1 MSLLKIS
8 NPGQSMI
15 KKEIAL
21 GFLIGIIANLAGM
34 FLYISLIMQKDF
46 EKVLGQ
52 ASEEGVLGS
61 IIALG
66 AILNFLPFFV
76 FIKKKQDY
84 RARGV
89 LMATILSALVILM
102 TKFF

>member
-1 MSLLKIS
+1 
-8 NPGQSMI
+8 MI
-15 KKEIAL
+15 KKEIAI
-21 GFLIGIIANLAGM
+21 GFLVGIAANLAGM
-34 FLYISLIMQKDF
+34 FLYISLVMQKEF
-46 EKVLGQ
+46 EVVLGR
-52 ASEEGVLGS
+52 ASEEGVLGT

-89 LMATILSALVILM
+89 LMATILSAAIILI

>member
-1 MSLLKIS
+1 
-8 NPGQSMI
+8 
-15 KKEIAL
+15 
-21 GFLIGIIANLAGM
+21 
-34 FLYISLIMQKDF
+34 MQREF
-46 EKVLGQ
+46 ELVLSK

-89 LMATILSALVILM
+89 VMATILSAISILI
-102 TKFF
+102 TKFI

>member
-1 MSLLKIS
+1 
-8 NPGQSMI
+8 MI
-15 KKEIAL
+15 KKEIAI
-21 GFLIGIIANLAGM
+21 GFLIGIAANLAGM
-34 FLYISLIMQKDF
+34 FLYISLVMQKEF
-46 EKVLGQ
+46 ETALGR

-89 LMATILSALVILM
+89 LIATILSATIILI
-102 TKFF
+102 TKFL

>member
-1 MSLLKIS
+1 
-8 NPGQSMI
+8 MI
-15 KKEIAL
+15 KKEIAI
-21 GFLIGIIANLAGM
+21 GFLIGITANLAGM
-34 FLYISLIMQKDF
+34 FLYISVIMQR
-46 EKVLGQ
+46 ELEMVLSK

-76 FIKKKQDY
+76 FIKKKQDH

-89 LMATILSALVILM
+89 VMATILSAIIILI
-102 TKFF
+102 TKFI

>member
-1 MSLLKIS
+1 
-8 NPGQSMI
+8 MI
-15 KKEIAL
+15 KKEVAI
-21 GFLIGIIANLAGM
+21 GFLIGIAANLAGM
-34 FLYISLIMQKDF
+34 FLYISLVMQKEF
-46 EKVLGQ
+46 ELVLEK

-76 FIKKKQDY
+76 FIRKKQDY

-89 LMATILSALVILM
+89 LIATILSAVVILI
-102 TKFF
+102 TKFL

>member
-1 MSLLKIS
+1 
-8 NPGQSMI
+8 MI
-15 KKEIAL
+15 KKKIAI
-21 GFLIGIIANLAGM
+21 GFLVGIAANLAGM
-34 FLYISLIMQKDF
+34 FLYISLVIQQDF
-46 EKVLGQ
+46 EFVLEK
-52 ASEEGVLGS
+52 ASAEGVLGS

-89 LMATILSALVILM
+89 LMATILSAIIILIS
-102 TKFF
+102 KFL

>member
-1 MSLLKIS
+1 
-8 NPGQSMI
+8 MI
-15 KKEIAL
+15 KKEIFIGL
-21 GFLIGIIANLAGM
+21 LIGLFANLAGI
-34 FLYISLIMQKDF
+34 FLYVTLVMERDF
-46 EKVLGQ
+46 EVALKT

-89 LMATILSALVILM
+89 LIATILSAFVILL
-102 TKFF
+102 TKVI

>member
-1 MSLLKIS
+1 
-8 NPGQSMI
+8 MI
-15 KKEIAL
+15 KKEIAI
-21 GFLIGIIANLAGM
+21 GFLIGIAANLAGM
-34 FLYISLIMQKDF
+34 FLYISLVMQKEF
-46 EKVLGQ
+46 EVVLGK

-89 LMATILSALVILM
+89 LTATILSAIVILI
-102 TKFF
+102 TKLS

>member
-1 MSLLKIS
+1 
-8 NPGQSMI
+8 MI
-15 KKEIAL
+15 KKEI
-21 GFLIGIIANLAGM
+21 FIGLLVGLFANLAGM
-34 FLYISLIMQKDF
+34 FLYVALVMERDF
-46 EKVLGQ
+46 EVALQ
-52 ASEEGVLGS
+52 TASDEGVLGS

-89 LMATILSALVILM
+89 LIATILSAFVILL
-102 TKFF
+102 TKVI

>member
-1 MSLLKIS
+1 MV
-8 NPGQSMI
+8 
-15 KKEIAL
+15 KKEIIIGL
-21 GFLIGIIANLAGM
+21 LIGLLANVSGM
-34 FLYISLIMQKDF
+34 FLYITLVMGREFEEVLIT
-46 EKVLGQ
+46 
-52 ASEEGVLGS
+52 ASEKDILGS

-89 LMATILSALVILM
+89 LIATILSAVVILV
-102 TKFF
+102 TKLI

>member
-1 MSLLKIS
+1 
-8 NPGQSMI
+8 MI
-15 KKEIAL
+15 KKEIAV
-21 GFLIGIIANLAGM
+21 GFLVGIVANLAGM
-34 FLYISLIMQKDF
+34 FLYISLVMQKEF
-46 EKVLGQ
+46 EIVMSK
-52 ASEEGVLGS
+52 ASDEGVLGS

-89 LMATILSALVILM
+89 LIATILSATIILIS
-102 TKFF
+102 KFI

>member
-1 MSLLKIS
+1 
-8 NPGQSMI
+8 MI
-15 KKEIAL
+15 KKEIAI
-21 GFLIGIIANLAGM
+21 GFLIGVTANLAGM
-34 FLYISLIMQKDF
+34 FLYISIIMQRKF
-46 EKVLGQ
+46 ELVLSK

-89 LMATILSALVILM
+89 VMATILSAIIILI
-102 TKFF
+102 TKFI